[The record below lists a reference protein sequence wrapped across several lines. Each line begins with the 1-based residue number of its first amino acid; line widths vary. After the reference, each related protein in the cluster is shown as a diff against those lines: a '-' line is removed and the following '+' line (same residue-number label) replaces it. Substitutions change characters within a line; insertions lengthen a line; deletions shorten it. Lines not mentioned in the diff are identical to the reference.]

1 MNILKTTLALLILF
15 LLAMPAETFAQS
27 AGGQISRRAKTAARK
42 NVAKT
47 SPNRSTAKKP
57 AARKAVRSSKPI
69 PNGAVDLGLPSGTL
83 WADRNIG
90 ANSPEGYGDYFAWG
104 ETRPKLFYDWSTYKY
119 CDGSYN
125 VMTKYCT
132 DSSKGKVDNKTV
144 LDPSDDAATANWC
157 AAWRMPTHE
166 EQVELNEKCT
176 WTKSTLNGVKGYKV
190 TGPNGNSIFLPAAG
204 VRMDSDVTLVYL
216 GTYAS
221 ASLVDYV
228 NLHCAWRLE
237 VNLMDDT
244 HTCNDGSRCYGWN
257 VRAVVR

>member
-1 MNILKTTLALLILF
+1 
-15 LLAMPAETFAQS
+15 
-27 AGGQISRRAKTAARK
+27 
-42 NVAKT
+42 
-47 SPNRSTAKKP
+47 
-57 AARKAVRSSKPI
+57 
-69 PNGAVDLGLPSGTL
+69 
-83 WADRNIG
+83 
-90 ANSPEGYGDYFAWG
+90 
-104 ETRPKLFYDWSTYKY
+104 
-119 CDGSYN
+119 
-125 VMTKYCT
+125 MTKYCT

-144 LDPSDDAATANWC
+144 LEPSDDAATANWG

-228 NLHCAWRLE
+228 NLHCAWRLL
-237 VNLMDDT
+237 VNLMDET
-244 HTCNDGSRCYGWN
+244 HTCNDGSRCYGWS